1 VIFPSLR
8 SGKIA
13 AVSRGTAIRPRVS
26 SGEDPGS
33 QDRRPLRGPRLTA
46 ALIGR
51 NTHMYFWNIASLKK
65 DLSSQPLSQ
74 HDSLKYFL
82 VLSFLGMIPLPK
94 PPYFSEGN
102 LVYFTFGAA
111 TLILGTIYA
120 YFKNGGSQG
129 QDFISRYVSLSWVMV
144 VRVLPYII
152 IFGGLLSFGLL
163 SKLQE
168 NTQKT
173 VSLIIVY
180 SFSIFYYWR
189 VGHHMAQVASGKTA
203 ND

>member
-1 VIFPSLR
+1 
-8 SGKIA
+8 
-13 AVSRGTAIRPRVS
+13 
-26 SGEDPGS
+26 
-33 QDRRPLRGPRLTA
+33 
-46 ALIGR
+46 
-51 NTHMYFWNIASLKK
+51 MYFWNIKSLKK

-102 LVYFTFGAA
+102 FLDFTFGAA
-111 TLILGTIYA
+111 VLILGTIYA
-120 YFKNGGSQG
+120 YSKNGGSHG

-144 VRVLPYII
+144 VRVLPFII

-163 SKLQE
+163 SQLQE

-189 VGHHMAQVASGKTA
+189 VGHHIGEVSSGQPQTI
-203 ND
+203 NQRVV